1 MLNLFISRK
10 SINYNNTLKKIEFKN
25 FFKIQFNK
33 YNFADVAKKQEA
45 SVKGKSFD

>member
-1 MLNLFISRK
+1 MLNLFNFRTR
-10 SINYNNTLKKIEFKN
+10 INYNNTLKKIEFKN

-45 SVKGKSFD
+45 PAKGKP